1 MEDLKDLRT
10 ISISQIIEFHD
21 KGILMV
27 DRTYQRASNWLLP
40 QQQFFIDTVMRELPI
55 PMIYLH
61 HIDGVYYIV
70 DGQQRINSIVRFIL
84 NEFRLLNPNT
94 NDKIFPKYIREQST
108 DWADKKYNEL
118 NNTQKKLVLNTI
130 MPLVIVEYEDHVIR
144 DMFVRLQ
151 AGVPLTGQQKRDA
164 SVSGYNDFV
173 LKLGGKD
180 ARSDN
185 NFILKI
191 KDGIEHYSG
200 HDFFS
205 QCVNNQTTDRGKLRQ
220 LVAQVAM
227 LYFELIEEKRWM
239 DIGDRY
245 LDKYYTYN
253 VLFDLEWDKSRD
265 FEATLDILYEQI
277 EQQDLK
283 NHEVIHLVLFTK
295 FMKELSQRN
304 WEFELSNAFN
314 EFRNNL
320 ESSNKTD
327 DEYWIK
333 YGQYIGVSAGSRRT
347 IAKRHLFF
355 IEQMLKFMF
364 NENALQW
371 ENIPTIHLNT
381 VNKYVSSW
389 MLEYIEAINLFINTE
404 NNYYLKIIL
413 VKYFTASQDNDQD
426 NNQNNIAVRQTHS
439 IRNIRAFLKD
449 GSEYHGDTCNLLV
462 PQIFSHLQGRANNN
476 VKFIFGEISNHNG
489 QFSEPSIDFWE
500 IVQYVTFRMN
510 GNNYEIYRDQ
520 VEDFCPERYA

>member
-1 MEDLKDLRT
+1 MEDLKDLRF
-10 ISISQIIEFHD
+10 ISIREVD
-21 KGILMV
+21 KLNSDGKLLV
-27 DRTYQRASNWLLP
+27 DRTYQRASNWQLK
-40 QQQFFIDTVMRELPI
+40 QQQFFIDSLLRQFPI

-61 HIDGVYYIV
+61 HINGMYYIV
-70 DGQQRINSIVRFIL
+70 DGQQRINSIMRFI
-84 NEFRLLNPNT
+84 NNQITLLDPKTSHN
-94 NDKIFPKYIREQST
+94 IFPKYICEQET
-108 DWADKKYNEL
+108 KWAGKRFNQLDNPTKSNIM
-118 NNTQKKLVLNTI
+118 NTL
-130 MPLVIVEYEDHVIR
+130 MPVAILEYEDHHIR
-144 DMFVRLQ
+144 DLFVRLQ

-191 KDGIEHYSG
+191 KDGIEPYSG

-205 QCVNNQTTDRGKLRQ
+205 QCVNNQTIDRGKLRQ

-227 LYFELIEEKRWM
+227 LYFELIEEKRWI

-265 FEATLDILYEQI
+265 FENTLDILFEQI
-277 EQQDLK
+277 KQHDLK

-295 FMKELSQRN
+295 FMKELSQKN
-304 WEFELSNAFN
+304 WEFELPNAFN
-314 EFRNNL
+314 KFRNNL
-320 ESSNKTD
+320 ENSNKTD
-327 DEYWIK
+327 DEYWIR
-333 YGQYIGVSAGSRRT
+333 YGQFIGVSAGSRKT

-364 NENALQW
+364 SENALQW
-371 ENIPTIHLNT
+371 KNIPTTHLNT
-381 VNKYVSSW
+381 DNKYVSSW
-389 MLEYIEAINLFINTE
+389 MLEYIEAINLFINEE

-413 VKYFTASQDNDQD
+413 VNYFTASQDNNQD
-426 NNQNNIAVRQTHS
+426 NDHNNYAVRQTHS

-449 GSEYHGDTCNLLV
+449 GSEYYGNTCNLLV

-489 QFSEPSIDFWE
+489 QFLEPSIDFWE
-500 IVQYVTFRMN
+500 IVQYVTFEMN

-520 VEDFCPERYA
+520 VEDFCPERYV